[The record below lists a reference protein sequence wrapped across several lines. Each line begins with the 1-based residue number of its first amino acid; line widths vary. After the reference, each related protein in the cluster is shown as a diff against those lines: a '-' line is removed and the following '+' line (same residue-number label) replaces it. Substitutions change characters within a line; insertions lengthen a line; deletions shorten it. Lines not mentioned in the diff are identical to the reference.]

1 MKTLYILALLLG
13 AGLCLDAQSLV
24 PQSSQTQ
31 PTHSPHTP
39 SLSGHVMDSAAHLP
53 IQGATIYFPQ
63 LRLGAITDREGRYSI
78 GSLPKGVYAV
88 EVRAMGYATIA
99 SQIHLTSSNM
109 TLEFVTPRSY
119 SSLQQVVITSLGNIT
134 NIQRSPSPV
143 SVVTHDMIL
152 QGSFNTVI
160 DAIASQPGVSE
171 TTEGV
176 GTTKPQINGLG
187 FDRVL
192 TLTDGLR
199 QEDFQW
205 GDDHGILIDPYAV
218 YDAEVIRGPASLQY
232 GASAE
237 AGVIN
242 FKSAPFAPAGTIQ
255 GSWLSEY
262 HANNGYIG
270 NSIHVGGNN
279 NGFVYDLKASEE
291 LAHSYWDPKDGYVWG
306 SAWDQSNA
314 RLTLGLNKS
323 WGYSRLT
330 LSALY
335 RRIQVPGGNRDS
347 ATGRFLFDNPQGE
360 KTSPTLS
367 NFLSYNPTIASDKK
381 LEEYQAWWQN
391 SINVG
396 HGATGHG
403 NTANANTANG
413 NTGNGTIGIDL
424 GFTAS
429 VHHDIDSGEVGQN
442 NMVVYDIPY
451 SLKYQLTDQEKGLK
465 LTTGINGTYEFEH
478 NLPSPPPPYIAD
490 YEIPDYTNFQA
501 GGYGVLE
508 KTIRQFT
515 LSGGL
520 RYDIT
525 NFIGKS
531 MSLAN
536 AGTPQQVIVPD
547 GTPGSAPQFTAFN
560 NTYSGWSGSI
570 GATYQLPHGQYVKF
584 NVSKSYRAPAINEL
598 TSNGL
603 NIGSNAIQVGNIHLK
618 AEQGYQFDLAYGVNG
633 SDISLEVDG
642 FYNHLSHF
650 IFADRTDSVSQG
662 FPVYEY
668 VSSNT
673 AILTGVSGYFN
684 IHPTALRWF
693 EMDNRFTYIYSWLPH
708 ATDSTDHI
716 PWTPAPHLHSEFKFR
731 LNDHPGS
738 RRSNTYFKIG
748 ISEYLQQNHIYSALY
763 TEVPSAAYTLFNAG
777 LGTDLASPTTG
788 KVICSFYFNCTN
800 LTNIAYADHLN
811 LAQYF
816 YAQNGNPVTVTNQ
829 RQGVFNMGRDFSFKV
844 IFPFGGQPAH
854 PR

>member
-1 MKTLYILALLLG
+1 MKALYILAITIC
-13 AGLCLDAQSLV
+13 AGLCVNAQ
-24 PQSSQTQ
+24 
-31 PTHSPHTP
+31 
-39 SLSGHVMDSAAHLP
+39 SLSGHVMDSAAHHP
-53 IQGATIYFPQ
+53 IEGATIYFPQ

-78 GSLPKGVYAV
+78 SSLPKGSYAV

-119 SSLQQVVITSLGNIT
+119 NSLQQVVITSLGNVT

-171 TTEGV
+171 TTEGA

-242 FKSAPFAPAGTIQ
+242 FKSAPFAPAGTVQ

-279 NGFVYDLKASEE
+279 KGFVYDLKASEE

-306 SAWDQSNA
+306 SAWNQSNA

-335 RRIQVPGGNRDS
+335 RRIQVPDGNRDS
-347 ATGRFLFDNPQGE
+347 VTGHFLFDNPQGE
-360 KTSPTLS
+360 KAAPTLS

-396 HGATGHG
+396 HATTGHA
-403 NTANANTANG
+403 T
-413 NTGNGTIGIDL
+413 TGNGTIAIDL

-451 SLKYQLTDQEKGLK
+451 SLKYQLTDAEKGLK
-465 LTTGINGTYEFEH
+465 LTTGINGTFEFEH

-501 GGYGVLE
+501 GGYGILE
-508 KTIRQFT
+508 KTIRQLT

-531 MSLAN
+531 MSLA
-536 AGTPQQVIVPD
+536 
-547 GTPGSAPQFTAFN
+547 PQFTGFN

-570 GATYQLPHGQYVKF
+570 GASYQLPHGQYVKF
-584 NVSKSYRAPAINEL
+584 NVAKSYRAPAINEL

-603 NIGSNAIQVGNIHLK
+603 NIGSNAIQLGSIHLK
-618 AEQGYQFDLAYGVNG
+618 AEQGYQFDLAFGVNG

-662 FPVYEY
+662 YPVYEY
-668 VSSNT
+668 LSSNT

-684 IHPTALRWF
+684 IHPSDLRWF

-716 PWTPAPHLHSEFKFR
+716 PWTPAPHVHSEFKFR
-731 LNDHPGS
+731 LTDHPGS

-748 ISEYLQQNHIYSALY
+748 LSAYLQQNHIYSALY
-763 TEVPSAAYTLFNAG
+763 TEVPSAAYTLFNVG
-777 LGTDLASPTTG
+777 LGTDFVNNKTG

-800 LTNIAYADHLN
+800 LTNVAYADHLN

-816 YAQNGNPVTVTNQ
+816 YSQNGNPVTVTNQ

-844 IFPFGGQPAH
+844 IFPFGGQPGH
-854 PR
+854 QGQPH